1 MSSGDV
7 LLDMTDVTI
16 TYHSR
21 SGPVRAVRNVDLQLA
36 DGECIGV
43 VGESGSGKST
53 LGLAIPAL
61 LPDVAAVGG
70 SIKVAGV
77 EVVGAGG
84 RELSGLRGST
94 VGLVYQ
100 DSLSALNPVRTI
112 GSQLREVFRRPG
124 RRVSRGEADRMSV
137 EVLGKVSISDP
148 ERRMRQYPHE
158 FSGGMRQRVAIAMAI
173 AARPRLL
180 IADEPTT
187 ALDVTVQAQILDLIM
202 SLSAELGM
210 AVLLVSHDLDMIS
223 EVTDSVAVMY
233 HGSVV
238 ETGSTADVLNRPR
251 HPYTAA
257 LLDSVPSLDAPRIS
271 FIPGQP
277 LQAGTELEGCVF
289 EGRCRVGHGRE
300 ECRTR
305 KPVLRRSNTA
315 SAAHLAACHYPLT
328 EGLPQAPPAVSGF
341 RT

>member
-21 SGPVRAVRNVDLQLA
+21 SGPVRAVRNDDLQLA
-36 DGECIGV
+36 DGACIAV

-77 EVVGAGG
+77 EVVGAEG
-84 RELSGLRGST
+84 RELSRLRGRT

-124 RRVSRGEADRMSV
+124 RRVSRREADRMSV

-148 ERRMRQYPHE
+148 ERRMHQYPHE

-202 SLSAELGM
+202 SLRAELGM
-210 AVLLVSHDLDMIS
+210 AVLLVSHTTWTWS
-223 EVTDSVAVMY
+223 A
-233 HGSVV
+233 
-238 ETGSTADVLNRPR
+238 
-251 HPYTAA
+251 
-257 LLDSVPSLDAPRIS
+257 
-271 FIPGQP
+271 
-277 LQAGTELEGCVF
+277 
-289 EGRCRVGHGRE
+289 
-300 ECRTR
+300 
-305 KPVLRRSNTA
+305 RSPTA
-315 SAAHLAACHYPLT
+315 SP
-328 EGLPQAPPAVSGF
+328 
-341 RT
+341 